1 MKEVRASAVLKEA
14 PACLVSDEYAPTAY
28 MKQMM
33 KALGQNDAPEFK
45 PILEINPSHPIL
57 TAFEGASEAL
67 QGDIASLLLDQ
78 AILLDG
84 NPIPDA
90 AAFVEKM
97 NRVTAAAL
105 GK

>member
-1 MKEVRASAVLKEA
+1 
-14 PACLVSDEYAPTAY
+14 
-28 MKQMM
+28 M